1 MAARMS
7 ESKQPH
13 GVPPAGRGAF
23 FVPRMADALVE
34 RLARGRVYYGWYMVS
49 VVFIVS
55 VVRIGFNGPF
65 FGIFMKPMSEQFG
78 WTRAMTT
85 GAVTLGTVM
94 AAGLAV
100 VFGRVLDRY
109 GPRWI
114 VVGACTLLGACY
126 FGLSQIGSLAALYL
140 VYSLGR
146 SMMQAALSPG
156 IMNTVVSKWFVR
168 RRATAISIAL
178 LGSFLGSVA
187 LAPVAQGI
195 IDNYGWR
202 QAWAFFGVLTWVLV
216 LIPGAMLLRRMPE
229 DLGLRPDG
237 DREGSAPLI
246 DSEASFPATSGLASV
261 GDGPILETSLGGVAA
276 QEVNLTFREALH
288 TVAFWLLSG
297 MVGLNALASTG
308 FTFHMVPHF
317 TDVGISNTAAAV
329 SISMFTITQALFVF
343 VFGVVARCLGA
354 RRLLLGGLLTLVLG
368 SFLIAQARTTAAAY
382 LGTGVYG
389 IGFAS
394 YMLLADV
401 VWADFFGRRYLGS
414 IRGFS
419 MVFQLISNAVG
430 SLLAAFLYDIRG
442 NYDDAF
448 AVLIAAQLA
457 AFVMMLLA
465 RKPKRKVPA
474 ASARSA
480 SLPIKIGF
488 LCSAAEPKG

>member
-1 MAARMS
+1 MS
-7 ESKQPH
+7 KSKQPH
-13 GVPPAGRGAF
+13 GAPPAGRGAF

-85 GAVTLGTVM
+85 GAVTVGTVA

-100 VFGRVLDRY
+100 VVGRVLDRY
-109 GPRWI
+109 GPRWM

-126 FGLSQIGSLAALYL
+126 FGLSQIGSLATLYL
-140 VYSLGR
+140 AYALGR
-146 SMMQAALSPG
+146 STMQAALSPG

-178 LGSFLGSVA
+178 LGSFLGSFA
-187 LAPVAQGI
+187 LAPVTQGI

-202 QAWAFFGVLTWVLV
+202 QAWAFFGILTWVLV
-216 LIPGAMLLRRMPE
+216 LIPGALLLRRMPE

-237 DREGSAPLI
+237 DRAGSAPLI
-246 DSEASFPATSGLASV
+246 DSEASFPATTG
-261 GDGPILETSLGGVAA
+261 LGGVREEPQLMEMAA
-276 QEVNLTFREALH
+276 QEADLTFRETLR
-288 TVAFWLLSG
+288 TVSFWLMTG

-308 FTFHMVPHF
+308 FTFNMVPHF

-329 SISMFTITQALFVF
+329 SISIFTVTQALFVF
-343 VFGVVARCLGA
+343 VFGVLARRLGS

-368 SFLIAQARTTAAAY
+368 SLLIAQARTTAEAY
-382 LGTGVYG
+382 LGSGVYG
-389 IGFAS
+389 VGFAS
-394 YMLLADV
+394 YMLLVDV

-419 MVFQLISNAVG
+419 MAFQLVSNATG
-430 SLLAAFLYDIRG
+430 SLLAAYLFDRFG
-442 NYDDAF
+442 NYNTAF
-448 AVLIAAQLA
+448 GVLIAVQLA

-465 RKPKRKVPA
+465 RKPKRRAPA
-474 ASARSA
+474 ASTDSV
-480 SLPIKIGF
+480 
-488 LCSAAEPKG
+488 

>member
-1 MAARMS
+1 M
-7 ESKQPH
+7 
-13 GVPPAGRGAF
+13 
-23 FVPRMADALVE
+23 E
-34 RLARGRVYYGWYMVS
+34 RLAQGRVYYGWYTVS
-49 VVFIVS
+49 VVFMVS

-85 GAVTLGTVM
+85 GAVTVGTVM

-100 VFGRVLDRY
+100 VVGRVLDRY
-109 GPRWI
+109 GPRWM
-114 VVGACTLLGACY
+114 VVGACVLLGACY
-126 FGLSQIGSLAALYL
+126 FGLSQIGGLATLYL
-140 VYSLGR
+140 AYAVGR
-146 SMMQAALSPG
+146 TTMQAALSPG

-216 LIPGAMLLRRMPE
+216 LIPGALLLRRMPE

-237 DREGSAPLI
+237 DRAGSAPLT
-246 DSEASFPATSGLASV
+246 DSDASFPATTG
-261 GDGPILETSLGGVAA
+261 LGGVKEESQPMELAD
-276 QEVNLTFREALH
+276 QEADLTFRETLR
-288 TVAFWLLSG
+288 TVSFWLMTG

-317 TDVGISNTAAAV
+317 TDVGISSTAAAV
-329 SISMFTITQALFVF
+329 SISIFTATQALFVF
-343 VFGVVARCLGA
+343 VFGVMARRLGA

-368 SFLIAQARTTAAAY
+368 SLLIAQARTTAEAY

-389 IGFAS
+389 VGFAS
-394 YMLLADV
+394 YMLLVDV

-419 MVFQLISNAVG
+419 MLFQLISNATG
-430 SLLAAFLYDIRG
+430 SLLAAFLFDRFG
-442 NYDDAF
+442 NYNIAF
-448 AVLIAAQLA
+448 GILIAVQLA

-465 RKPKRKVPA
+465 RKPKRRAVT
-474 ASARSA
+474 ASADS
-480 SLPIKIGF
+480 I
-488 LCSAAEPKG
+488 

>member
-1 MAARMS
+1 M
-7 ESKQPH
+7 
-13 GVPPAGRGAF
+13 
-23 FVPRMADALVE
+23 E

-85 GAVTLGTVM
+85 GAVTLGTVA

-100 VFGRVLDRY
+100 VVGRVLDRY
-109 GPRWI
+109 GPRWM
-114 VVGACTLLGACY
+114 VVGACILLGACY
-126 FGLSQIGSLAALYL
+126 FGLSQIGSLVTLYL
-140 VYSLGR
+140 AYSLGR
-146 SMMQAALSPG
+146 STMQAALSPG

-168 RRATAISIAL
+168 RRATAISVAL

-202 QAWAFFGVLTWVLV
+202 QAWAFFGILTWLLV
-216 LIPGAMLLRRMPE
+216 LIPGALLLRRMPE

-237 DREGSAPLI
+237 DRAGSAPLI
-246 DSEASFPATSGLASV
+246 DSEALIPATGVLAGV
-261 GDGPILETSLGGVAA
+261 GGGPILDPSLGGVA
-276 QEVNLTFREALH
+276 EVNVTFKEALH
-288 TVAFWLLSG
+288 TAAFWLLSG

-317 TDVGISNTAAAV
+317 TDVGISSSAAAV
-329 SISMFTITQALFVF
+329 SISVFTITQALLVF
-343 VFGVVARCLGA
+343 VFGVVARRLGA

-368 SFLIAQARTTAAAY
+368 SFLIAQARTTAEAY

-389 IGFAS
+389 VGFAS

-430 SLLAAFLYDIRG
+430 SLLAAFLYDVRG

-448 AVLIAAQLA
+448 AVLIAAQMV

-465 RKPKRKVPA
+465 RKPKRKVPT

-480 SLPIKIGF
+480 
-488 LCSAAEPKG
+488 